1 MTDLSLLRIARVAPY
16 VSVLERAHCIHQKYI
31 SLAQLNRSNLFMY
44 MTIVFHQVKKPPSN
58 RDSLT
63 HSMAAHWET
72 VLHSQEGTDV
82 KLVLKSLIIY
92 QV

>member
-1 MTDLSLLRIARVAPY
+1 MTDLSLLRTAGVATRV
-16 VSVLERAHCIHQKYI
+16 SLLERVSCIHHKHL
-31 SLAQLNRSNLFMY
+31 SLAQLNNSNLFIY
-44 MTIVFHQVKKPPSN
+44 MTIVFHQVKKLPSN

-82 KLVLKSLIIY
+82 K
-92 QV
+92 